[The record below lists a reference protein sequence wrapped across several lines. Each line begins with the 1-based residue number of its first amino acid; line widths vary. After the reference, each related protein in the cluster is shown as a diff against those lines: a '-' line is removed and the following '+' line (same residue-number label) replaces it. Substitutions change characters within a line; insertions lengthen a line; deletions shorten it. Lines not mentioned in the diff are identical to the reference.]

1 MQSGN
6 YRLDAKIIQFNYL
19 ACLMQEAREDNISA
33 RPLINDVPIAK
44 ALNDLGLPQF
54 SGVLL
59 QEVLTFPGEE
69 TASFGKSS
77 IFQGFC
83 LYLPRC

>member
-19 ACLMQEAREDNISA
+19 ACLMQEAREDNIST

-44 ALNDLGLPQF
+44 ALKDLGLPRF

-59 QEVLTFPGEE
+59 QEV
-69 TASFGKSS
+69 
-77 IFQGFC
+77 
-83 LYLPRC
+83 